1 MRLTTVGLVSV
12 ISARSVVVRAP
23 GKLNLYL
30 KVGDLREDGYH
41 DLNTVFHAV
50 SLADEVT
57 LTEHHELHV
66 RLRGGSSQVGGGA
79 NAVPTDR
86 RNLAWQA
93 AELLAEHVG
102 REPNVD
108 IEILKSIPVAGGMA
122 GGSTNAAAVLVGL
135 AALWGEDVERDEI
148 LELAA
153 ELGSD
158 VPFCIY
164 GGTAV
169 GAGRGELLTSAL
181 ARTTLHW
188 VLAFSGQGLST
199 PAVYREL
206 DRLRAAGTQPRA
218 TDCDELLRA
227 LASGDVSQVAGL
239 LHNDLQPAALSL
251 RPDLRRTLLAGREAG
266 ALAGIIAGSGP
277 TCMFLAEDAH
287 HAVDVAAQLSGAGVC
302 QSVRVAHG
310 PARGARLV

>member
-1 MRLTTVGLVSV
+1 M

-57 LTEHHELHV
+57 LTEHHELRV
-66 RLRGGSSQVGGGA
+66 RLQGGNGLGA
-79 NAVPTDR
+79 GAGAVPTDR
-86 RNLAWQA
+86 GNLAWQA

-108 IEILKSIPVAGGMA
+108 IAILKSIPVAGGMA

-135 AALWGEDVERDEI
+135 AALWGEDVEREELLD
-148 LELAA
+148 LAA

-188 VLAFSGQGLST
+188 VLAFSSQGLST

-206 DRLRAAGTQPRA
+206 DRLRAAGTQPKA

>member
-1 MRLTTVGLVSV
+1 MTLITVGFVSV
-12 ISARSVVVRAP
+12 IPNRSVVVRAP

-41 DLNTVFHAV
+41 ELSTVFQSV

-57 LTEHHELHV
+57 IAEHHELHV
-66 RLRGGSSQVGGGA
+66 RLRGGGAVG
-79 NAVPTDR
+79 VPTDR

-102 REPNVD
+102 RDPNVD
-108 IEILKSIPVAGGMA
+108 IAILKSIPVAGGMA
-122 GGSTNAAAVLVGL
+122 GGSTDAAAVLVGL
-135 AALWGEDVERDEI
+135 AALWGEELEREEL

-158 VPFCIY
+158 VPFCVF
-164 GGTAV
+164 GGTAI
-169 GAGRGELLTSAL
+169 GTGRGELLTSAL
-181 ARTTLHW
+181 ARATLHW
-188 VLAFSGQGLST
+188 VLAFSGEGLST

-206 DRLRAAGTQPRA
+206 DRLRAAGTQPKA

-227 LASGDVSQVAGL
+227 LVSGDVSQVAGL

-287 HAVDVAAQLSGAGVC
+287 HAVDIAAQLAGAGVC
-302 QSVRVAHG
+302 QSVRAAHG
-310 PARGARLV
+310 PARGARVV